1 MAIQNFLAGGYY
13 GKLGATVGQRWKN
26 KRTIRTYVVPANP
39 RTEIQQANRGKF
51 ANAVTYAQMGMQMNY
66 YATCFSDPN
75 FTHWNYRMKTA
86 RELKNAGLTN
96 LDLIPLYPLTFT
108 PPTLINEIQKDTVTG
123 LKHIRFAV
131 SALNG
136 NEDRTLSLMF
146 ALYDEQDHYLGLK
159 LYIGYY
165 YAANPGYLEVDV
177 DDVNEINSHCF
188 VRIVSNDDEDSS
200 TDLIA
205 SPSLQVQASSIDI
218 HDFNTAIVSLS
229 KDNTG
234 VTITFAE
241 LWKGTP
247 SNNEISGSVNCVID
261 GALQGIDI
269 VSEELFNNGGYC
281 AVKVPYIAEN
291 NQYLPAFPSGSTVD
305 VDAVTYEGATWQ
317 INNTNQTEN
326 YSDSD
331 LTRNIVNAPSWNAS
345 DTGDITFKI
354 EFEGVVAAQ
363 TKNFNMVCS
372 GRMGIRTAESQS
384 FNVVGDDE
392 YLTFTCT
399 GSRKRYP
406 MMNSGDQISVTAQSF
421 VCNGVTYQLAAQ
433 NVAVRNAITT
443 SYYFEELEWSFDRD
457 GGGSTGDDLQYLGM
471 NTFLEN
477 YSHAEIWD
485 DNQPVFTYVEIM
497 GGYRYCM
504 PEHGFFELTQDGSD
518 MYMNFQDYYEGS
530 ENNDQVQDN
539 STVTRQTIP
548 SRVIDGVT
556 YTFTNAWMNTHLPSR
571 ISGWLV

>member
-51 ANAVTYAQMGMQMNY
+51 ANAVSYAQMGMQMNY

-108 PPTLINEIQKDTVTG
+108 PPTLINGIQKDTTTG
-123 LKHIRFAV
+123 QKHIRFAV

-159 LYIGYY
+159 LYLGYY

-218 HDFNTAIVSLS
+218 HDFDTAIVSLS

-247 SNNEISGSVNCVID
+247 SSNEISGSVNCVID

-269 VSEELFNNGGYC
+269 ISEELFNNGGYC

-305 VDAVTYEGATWQ
+305 IDAVTYEGATWQ

-372 GRMGIRTAESQS
+372 GRMGIRTAESQN
-384 FNVVGDDE
+384 FNVVGNDE
-392 YLTFTCT
+392 YLIFTCT
-399 GSRKRYP
+399 GSRKQYP

-443 SYYFEELEWSFDRD
+443 SYYFEELEWTFDRD

-471 NTFLEN
+471 SVFLEN

-485 DNQPVFTYVEIM
+485 DNQPAFTYVSLM

-504 PEHGFFELTQDGSD
+504 PGHGFFELTQDGSD
-518 MYMNFQDYYEGS
+518 MFMNFQDYYEDS
-530 ENNDQVQDN
+530 QYNDQVQDN
-539 STVTRQTIP
+539 SEVMRQTTP
-548 SRVIDGVT
+548 SRVIDGIT
-556 YTFTNAWMNTHLPSR
+556 YTFRTSWLNQHVPSY
-571 ISGWLV
+571 ISGWSV

>member
-51 ANAVTYAQMGMQMNY
+51 ANAVSYAQMGMQMNY

-159 LYIGYY
+159 LYLGYY

-218 HDFNTAIVSLS
+218 HDFDTAIVSLS

-247 SNNEISGSVNCVID
+247 SNNEIGGSVNCVID

-291 NQYLPAFPSGSTVD
+291 NQYLPAFPSGSSID
-305 VDAVTYEGATWQ
+305 IDAVTYEGATWQ

-331 LTRNIVNAPSWNAS
+331 LTRNIVNAPAWNAS

-372 GRMGIRTAESQS
+372 GRFNTRTAESQS

-399 GSRKRYP
+399 GNRKQYP

-433 NVAVRNAITT
+433 NVALRNAIRT
-443 SYYFEELEWSFDRD
+443 SYIMEEMEWGAYRD
-457 GGGSTGDDLQYLGM
+457 GGGSDDLEYLELSCWTDELVGGDEYFAQDT
-471 NTFLEN
+471 TF
-477 YSHAEIWD
+477 
-485 DNQPVFTYVEIM
+485 YVEITPNLK
-497 GGYRYCM
+497 YCM
-504 PEHGFFELTQDGSD
+504 PSQSYIDISTDGDGWFYDIRSEFSD
-518 MYMNFQDYYEGS
+518 SANRGS
-530 ENNDQVQDN
+530 CGTSKAVL
-539 STVTRQTIP
+539 SGSIP
-548 SRVIDGVT
+548 SFTWNGIT
-556 YTFTNAWMNTHLPSR
+556 YTFHNNAWVNIHPHTVGDFEL
-571 ISGWLV
+571 

>member
-205 SPSLQVQASSIDI
+205 SPSLQVQAASIDI
-218 HDFNTAIVSLS
+218 HDFDTAIVSLS
-229 KDNTG
+229 KAANG
-234 VTITFAE
+234 ITITFSE

-247 SNNEISGSVNCVID
+247 SQNKITGTLHYVANGVFTDYDFADEP
-261 GALQGIDI
+261 
-269 VSEELFNNGGYC
+269 LFNNGGYC
-281 AVKVPYIAEN
+281 AVLVDLACGTDHES
-291 NQYLPAFPSGSTVD
+291 PAFPSGSYLTVD
-305 VDAVTYEGATWQ
+305 EVIYDGSTWQ
-317 INNTNQTEN
+317 IENEDQTVN
-326 YSDSD
+326 YSDAD
-331 LTRNIVNAPSWNAS
+331 LTRTITSSPTWNAS

-354 EFEGVVAAQ
+354 EFGGVVAAQ

-384 FNVVGDDE
+384 FNVVGNDE
-392 YLTFTCT
+392 YLIFTCT
-399 GSRKRYP
+399 GSRKQYP

-443 SYYFEELEWSFDRD
+443 SYYFEELEWAFDRD

-477 YSHAEIWD
+477 FSHAEIWD
-485 DNQPVFTYVEIM
+485 DNQPAFTYVEIM

-504 PEHGFFELTQDGSD
+504 PGHGFFELTQDGSD
-518 MYMNFQDYYEGS
+518 MFMNFQDYYEDS
-530 ENNDQVQDN
+530 ANNDQVQDN
-539 STVTRQTIP
+539 SSVVTQAIP
-548 SRVIDGVT
+548 SRVIDGIT
-556 YTFTNAWMNTHLPSR
+556 YTFHNNWLPQHMPGR
-571 ISGWLV
+571 ISGWTV